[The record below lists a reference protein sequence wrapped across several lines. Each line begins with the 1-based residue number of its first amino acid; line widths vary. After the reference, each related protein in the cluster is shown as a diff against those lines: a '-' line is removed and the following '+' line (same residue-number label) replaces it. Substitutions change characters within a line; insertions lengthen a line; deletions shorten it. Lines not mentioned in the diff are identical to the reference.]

1 MTPIPIYQ
9 MAYGQDNEGKP
20 GLVFTSE
27 QEGYDN
33 QSILFAIP
41 VVEPLNH
48 PFEFIERFEHQ
59 TIYFPFLL
67 EDKYLELKAKVNFPD
82 LIFAIPNKDIQITF
96 TIDTDNFW
104 GWDFFSFRRQFKGHT
119 KYVGKQN
126 KLLLNN
132 NGFLT
137 LLPVDLYEMDELY
150 NKHRGV
156 FVGLTPN
163 FGNFNDNE
171 RG

>member
-1 MTPIPIYQ
+1 MTRIPIYQ
-9 MAYGQDNEGKP
+9 MTYGQDKEGKP

-27 QEGYDN
+27 QEDYDS

-41 VVEPLNH
+41 IVEPFRH
-48 PFEFIERFEHQ
+48 PFDFIDNFEHQ

-67 EDKYLELKAKVNFPD
+67 GDKYFDLEAKMNFPELVFTVPD
-82 LIFAIPNKDIQITF
+82 KNIQITF
-96 TIDTDNFW
+96 EIGIDNMW
-104 GWDFFSFRRQFKGHT
+104 GWDFFPFRRQPFKYT
-119 KYVGKQN
+119 KYVGNQ
-126 KLLLNN
+126 KLLLKN

-150 NKHRGV
+150 NKHQGV

-163 FGNFNDNE
+163 FGNFNDNN

>member
-1 MTPIPIYQ
+1 MTRIPIYQ
-9 MAYGQDNEGKP
+9 MTYGQDNEGKP

-27 QEGYDN
+27 QEGYDS
-33 QSILFAIP
+33 QSILYAIP
-41 VVEPLNH
+41 LIEPFRH
-48 PFEFIERFEHQ
+48 PFDFIENFEHQ

-67 EDKYLELKAKVNFPD
+67 GDKYFDLEAKVNFPD
-82 LIFAIPNKDIQITF
+82 LIFTIPDKDIQITF
-96 TIDTDNFW
+96 EIDTDNFL
-104 GWDFFSFRRQFKGHT
+104 GWEFFPFTRQLNRRT

-126 KLLLNN
+126 KLLIKNS
-132 NGFLT
+132 GFLS

-150 NKHRGV
+150 NKHQGV

-163 FGNFNDNE
+163 FGTFDDNN